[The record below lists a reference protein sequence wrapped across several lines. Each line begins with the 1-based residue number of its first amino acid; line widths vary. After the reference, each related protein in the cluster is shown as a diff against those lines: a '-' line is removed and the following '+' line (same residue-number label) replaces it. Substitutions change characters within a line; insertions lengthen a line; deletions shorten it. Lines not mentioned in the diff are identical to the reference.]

1 MSSSQ
6 TSLSSA
12 ETAPHPL
19 GSMFDLKVSVQVA
32 VGTASI
38 TVRDC
43 LKLRPHSV
51 VRLRESAGSDLS
63 LSLNG
68 VVVAT
73 GEVVIV
79 DDSTA
84 VRIAEIAKP
93 SNAEPTT

>member
-1 MSSSQ
+1 MSSSP
-6 TSLSSA
+6 TLLSSA
-12 ETAPHPL
+12 DPAAHPL
-19 GSMFDLKVSVQVA
+19 GSMFDLNVSVQVA

-43 LKLRPHSV
+43 LKLRRHSV

-68 VVVAT
+68 VLVAS

-84 VRIAEIAKP
+84 IRIADIAQP
-93 SNAEPTT
+93 SSSEPTL

>member
-1 MSSSQ
+1 MSSSP
-6 TSLSSA
+6 TLLSSA
-12 ETAPHPL
+12 DSTAHPL
-19 GSMFDLKVSVQVA
+19 GSMFDLNVSVQVA

-43 LKLRPHSV
+43 LKLRRHSV

-68 VVVAT
+68 VLVAS

-84 VRIAEIAKP
+84 IRIADIAQP
-93 SNAEPTT
+93 SSSEPTL